1 MIQNVLV
8 EHNSESKD
16 IIIDNSGQIK
26 YTLLVEENEGA
37 ASSVVFESTISDVH
51 QVFIE
56 DSDESPIDIVIT
68 VGFFDGN
75 VNLPTPSSAGLIL
88 AGNPDGS
95 LYWVERYTHPLYPVQ
110 SANAITGQV
119 IDTFSSDE
127 KGHVT
132 NISLRYL
139 NANDIPNLPISKI
152 INLQNELDNRYT
164 ETELQTSGLSSV
176 HWDNITNIPN
186 TITGIHA
193 DLNELDS
200 DDHTQYALLNGRAN
214 DILKIDSIN
223 EFTLDAGVTIENL
236 LLKDG
241 RAFNFDA
248 AAPTLDNELAN
259 KKYVDDNAMVYP
271 SAGIAVSTGS
281 AWGTSI
287 VDNSTNWNEA
297 YSWGNHSLAG
307 YLTDYTETDPIF
319 NSHTVSN
326 IINGTGFLIN
336 DGTGNWSYDNTT
348 YLTNES
354 DPIFAASV
362 ASNITTTNLSQWNS
376 AYNHSQLTTG
386 NPHNIDLA
394 DIGESY
400 SSINY
405 WNKSDTDLSYSGG
418 KVGIGT
424 THINYGKLNI
434 SGSIYNDY
442 HYRSVIQ
449 SYVGSTTGTV
459 KITLPVGWVSTM
471 MKIRIEGYDHSGNA
485 RGRSWAVNVG
495 GYNYINTGGWINYY
509 AEIEGAAPFNK
520 VRLAY
525 DGTNV
530 CILLGDTLTT
540 WSYSRI
546 WVTDVMVSHNNI
558 TNYGSG
564 WSISTLTS
572 ETGISAIVEPVID
585 FYRDVNGNV
594 GIGTTT
600 PAYKLDVN
608 GTGRVTG
615 NLTVGGNITAAG
627 TITATN
633 FILSSDI
640 RLKENITDLPYS
652 DIKTFNFKKDKSQ
665 LLRYGVIAQELE
677 REHPEMVYEDNE
689 GFKQVAYIDY
699 LLMKMAEK
707 DKQTAELQRIINK
720 D

>member
-75 VNLPTPSSAGLIL
+75 VNLPVPDSNGLIL
-88 AGNPDGS
+88 AGDTNSS
-95 LYWVERYTHPLYPVQ
+95 LYWVERYTHPIYPIQ
-110 SANAITGQV
+110 SADAITGQV
-119 IDTFSSDE
+119 IDTFSSDD

-139 NANDIPNLPISKI
+139 TVNDIPNLPISKI

-176 HWDNITNIPN
+176 HWDNITNVPN

-193 DLNELDS
+193 DLNGLDS
-200 DDHTQYALLNGRAN
+200 DDHTQYALLDGRAN

-336 DGTGNWSYDNTT
+336 DGAGNWSYDNTT
-348 YLTNES
+348 YLDVET
-354 DPIFAASV
+354 DPIFTASAAYGITSINI
-362 ASNITTTNLSQWNS
+362 SNWND
-376 AYNHSQLTTG
+376 AYDHSIITTG
-386 NPHNIDLA
+386 NPHNISLT
-394 DIGESY
+394 DIGESQ

-405 WNKSDTDLSYSGG
+405 WTKTGTDLSYSGG
-418 KVGIGT
+418 
-424 THINYGKLNI
+424 
-434 SGSIYNDY
+434 
-442 HYRSVIQ
+442 
-449 SYVGSTTGTV
+449 
-459 KITLPVGWVSTM
+459 
-471 MKIRIEGYDHSGNA
+471 
-485 RGRSWAVNVG
+485 
-495 GYNYINTGGWINYY
+495 
-509 AEIEGAAPFNK
+509 
-520 VRLAY
+520 
-525 DGTNV
+525 
-530 CILLGDTLTT
+530 
-540 WSYSRI
+540 
-546 WVTDVMVSHNNI
+546 
-558 TNYGSG
+558 
-564 WSISTLTS
+564 
-572 ETGISAIVEPVID
+572 
-585 FYRDVNGNV
+585 NV
-594 GIGTTT
+594 GIGIDEPFTKVHIVDSEPTLRLSNSSVNNVNSGT
-600 PAYKLDVN
+600 IEFSEEPNTSYEPRVQLTYDGAANKFHIKTGSGTVYPRMTFLRDSYNVGINKTDPAYTLDVN
-608 GTGRVTG
+608 GTG
-615 NLTVGGNITAAG
+615 NFDGNITANGFINPFEALTAG
-627 TITATN
+627 TTTWDTSTGLSKTWSVSANATLTLSNLVNGMYGDVKITITN
-633 FILSSDI
+633 TPTITLAGTGITFKGNGSLSSLSAGI
-640 RLKENITDLPYS
+640 YHLCWVCTSSSTVEWNIA
-652 DIKTFNFKKDKSQ
+652 K
-665 LLRYGVIAQELE
+665 
-677 REHPEMVYEDNE
+677 YE
-689 GFKQVAYIDY
+689 
-699 LLMKMAEK
+699 
-707 DKQTAELQRIINK
+707 
-720 D
+720 